1 MKQKD
6 FQKIGME
13 FLSLQINEK
22 FKEGFDLNFEVFIK
36 F

>member
-13 FLSLQINEK
+13 FLSLQINK
-22 FKEGFDLNFEVFIK
+22 IKEYIDLNFEVFIR